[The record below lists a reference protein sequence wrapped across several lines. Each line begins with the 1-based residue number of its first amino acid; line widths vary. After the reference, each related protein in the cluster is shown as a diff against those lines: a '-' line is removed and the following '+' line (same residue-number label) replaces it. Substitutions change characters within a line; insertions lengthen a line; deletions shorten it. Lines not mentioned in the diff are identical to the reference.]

1 MELSS
6 LTASFRAGCNVL
18 VIGSNGGIG
27 QATAQLLAT
36 QNNIGKVF
44 TCSRHDSSILRG
56 VEKHFYLD
64 LESENSIVEVSEEIK
79 KIIDYLDLVLVATG
93 VLKSGSKISP
103 EKNLES
109 LNMSQLE
116 RSFRVN
122 SIGPALLIKH
132 FYPILNSKSKSVF
145 AAISARVG
153 STTDNRLGG
162 WYGYRA
168 SKAALNMFIKTAAVE
183 LKRKNSEII
192 CVSLHPGTVD
202 TPLSA
207 PFQSSVIQ
215 KQMVSAADAAQNLMQ
230 VINQLNSSDSGG
242 FFAWDG
248 KKIPY

>member
-1 MELSS
+1 MEQSS
-6 LTASFRAGCNVL
+6 LTTSFRAGCNAL

-27 QATAQLLAT
+27 QATAQLLVT

-44 TCSRHDSSILRG
+44 TCSRHDTSILNG
-56 VEKHFYLD
+56 IEKHFYLD
-64 LESENSIVEVSEEIK
+64 LESENSIVEVAEQIK
-79 KIIDYLDLVLVATG
+79 KGIDHLDLVFVATG
-93 VLKSGSKISP
+93 VLKRGSKISP

-116 RSFRVN
+116 YTFRVN
-122 SIGPALLIKH
+122 SIGAALLIKH

-168 SKAALNMFIKTAAVE
+168 SKAALNMFVKTAAVE
-183 LKRKNSEII
+183 LKRKNPEII

-202 TPLSA
+202 TRLSA
-207 PFQSSVIQ
+207 PFQSSAIQ
-215 KQMVSAADAAQNLMQ
+215 KQLVSPADAAQNLMQ